1 MGFRRLLVPALFV
14 ALIGAGDAA
23 FASVDD
29 AARFIQRLGDQ
40 AIAALRASDLT
51 LEQRE
56 SRFRGLLSQGFDLSF
71 IGRFVLDEY
80 WRLATPEQQDDYL
93 ALFSEY
99 VLQTYSARLGGYAG
113 ETMTVVGARQAN
125 EKDVVV
131 RTRIDRPSGPPIT
144 TAWRVRTTG
153 GRYRIIDVM
162 VEGISMAIAQRSV
175 FAAVVQRHGIATT
188 PRRPRRPP
196 RPTDAEAPE
205 GCVAPSARLG
215 VSGLVQ
221 YARATIGGR
230 RRPCQITRSARDS
243 Q

>member
-1 MGFRRLLVPALFV
+1 MGIRRVLVPAHFV

-40 AIAALRASDLT
+40 AIGVLRASDLT

-56 SRFRGLLSQGFDLSF
+56 RHFRSLLAQGFNLRF

-80 WRLATPEQQDDYL
+80 WQLATPEQQGDYL

-144 TAWRVRTTG
+144 AEWRVRTTG
-153 GRYRIIDVM
+153 GRYRIIEVM
-162 VEGISMAIAQRSV
+162 VKGISMAIAMRSEFASVIQRDGIEGLL
-175 FAAVVQRHGIATT
+175 AVLRLRTTKNRATT
-188 PRRPRRPP
+188 
-196 RPTDAEAPE
+196 
-205 GCVAPSARLG
+205 SL
-215 VSGLVQ
+215 
-221 YARATIGGR
+221 Y
-230 RRPCQITRSARDS
+230 
-243 Q
+243 